1 MRLLKI
7 GDVVESTVDTD
18 GDPGTVTKILE
29 NNAKGPYIVEV
40 KWFIWDGGR
49 SSEEFAWDLKI
60 VSEA

>member
-1 MRLLKI
+1 VRILKI
-7 GDVVESTVDTD
+7 GDVVESTTLP

-40 KWFIWDGGR
+40 RWFIWDGGR

>member
-1 MRLLKI
+1 MRFPKI
-7 GDVVESTVDTD
+7 GDVVESTTLP

-29 NNAKGPYIVEV
+29 SNKKGPSIVEV
-40 KWFIWDGGR
+40 KWFSWQGGR